1 MNKSDQLKLREL
13 YVKYNGLHA
22 ELDKLDQEV
31 QSLLSRQGKLSQEL
45 RALRSEEKEL
55 INKIEKSLN
64 RSLLPDEIIQ
74 MINHE

>member
-13 YVKYNGLHA
+13 YVKYNELHA

-55 INKIEKSLN
+55 INNIEQDLN
-64 RSLLPDEIIQ
+64 RSLLPEEIMQI
-74 MINHE
+74 INNE